1 MAVLQV
7 QDGAVDADGL
17 SEAGQGA
24 RNARQ
29 NTLAS
34 FPALGPPDLVYTVKR
49 YRGLV
54 GAPTYAVRFFAGIC
68 GSGNG
73 GGLECF
79 SASAKTLWCGV
90 FMTGEMGGGLLGPI
104 CIFFSVR
111 LMICRGSARDL
122 FAAGH
127 C

>member
-1 MAVLQV
+1 MRAVAAVAGRSLGCGGGCAADAQV

-54 GAPTYAVRFFAGIC
+54 GAPTYAVRTSGGAVAGRVGAGARVFFFLFFCACEAGIV
-68 GSGNG
+68 
-73 GGLECF
+73 
-79 SASAKTLWCGV
+79 ACGV
-90 FMTGEMGGGLLGPI
+90 VLTE
-104 CIFFSVR
+104 SV
-111 LMICRGSARDL
+111 
-122 FAAGH
+122 
-127 C
+127 

>member
-1 MAVLQV
+1 MANPQV
-7 QDGAVDADGL
+7 QDGPVDADGL

-54 GAPTYAVRFFAGIC
+54 GAPTYAVRFLGGGGCIGSFLCARGGVVAWLHLDEGVGGCLRGPMGIC
-68 GSGNG
+68 G
-73 GGLECF
+73 
-79 SASAKTLWCGV
+79 T
-90 FMTGEMGGGLLGPI
+90 
-104 CIFFSVR
+104 
-111 LMICRGSARDL
+111 ARDL
-122 FAAGH
+122 
-127 C
+127 